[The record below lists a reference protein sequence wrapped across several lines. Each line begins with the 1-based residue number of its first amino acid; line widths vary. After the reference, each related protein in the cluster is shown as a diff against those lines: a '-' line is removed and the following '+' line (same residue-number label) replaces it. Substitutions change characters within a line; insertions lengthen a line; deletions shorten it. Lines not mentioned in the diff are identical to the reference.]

1 MEGVR
6 VAISAA
12 TPFETAVLP
21 HYAGLVRRLTLLV
34 GDGDQARDLA
44 QTTCLRAWEAWN
56 RFDGADVRAWLYT
69 IGIRLAL
76 NEVRRRRRLPLR
88 VGVEGASWAM
98 AVDPDL
104 WTALAS
110 LERRQRAALLL
121 NVLDGYSQVEIGHML
136 GVPPGTVASWLARA
150 KARLRLL
157 LIEEDAS

>member
-6 VAISAA
+6 VAISAT
-12 TPFETAVLP
+12 TPFETEILP
-21 HYAGLVRRLTLLV
+21 HYAGLVRRLTLIV

-44 QTTCLRAWEAWN
+44 QSTCLRAWEACD

-76 NEVRRRRRLPLR
+76 NEVRRRRRLPR
-88 VGVEGASWAM
+88 RAGVEGASWAM

-110 LERRQRAALLL
+110 LERRQRASLLL
-121 NVLDGYSQVEIGHML
+121 NVLDGYSQVEIGHKL

-150 KARLRLL
+150 KARLRILL
-157 LIEEDAS
+157 REEDAP